1 MDIKPRDIR
10 HPVPAYF
17 GTSITSLG
25 SSFTDEFSDVN
36 VVNGLERANERL
48 NCDQQRDMAQVR
60 HQREIIEQQLVDYQ
74 KTRLQL
80 ESLEE
85 EQLELKER
93 LKELD
98 RNLTVVWDE
107 AQEATKKDELFSNAY
122 KNLISQ
128 EDPTIKHV
136 AQYLRNSIPIREELF
151 ETLYVTGRTEKYAV
165 ENALDLQV
173 DYRRRLRKLF
183 PIHTQLTLKHR
194 ELRRQYDRLQISKK
208 TIYDELLATLDE
220 MDQIDSLLSLYSL
233 ARISNSK

>member
-10 HPVPAYF
+10 HPAPAYF

-36 VVNGLERANERL
+36 VLNGLERSNERL
-48 NCDQQRDMAQVR
+48 SCDQKRDMAQVK

-74 KTRLQL
+74 KTRLEL
-80 ESLEE
+80 EGLEDE
-85 EQLELKER
+85 HSELKER

-98 RNLTVVWDE
+98 RNLTIVWDE

-173 DYRRRLRKLF
+173 DYRRRLRKLL
-183 PIHTQLTLKHR
+183 PTRTQLTQKHHQ
-194 ELRRQYDRLQISKK
+194 LRRQYDRLQSSKK
-208 TIYDELLATLDE
+208 TLYDELLTTLDE
-220 MDQIDSLLSLYSL
+220 MDQIDSQLTLYSL
-233 ARISNSK
+233 AKISNSK